1 MSDAPNEPI
10 SFDVFNPQPLVI
22 VISGPS
28 GVGKDTVAR
37 LLMGRRST
45 VHFVV
50 TVTSRA
56 PREKEIDAVDYHFVT
71 QEKFDQM
78 VNSNQFIE
86 HAVVY
91 NQSKGIP
98 RFEVV
103 PALQSNKDLIFRVD
117 VQGAARL
124 REIFPEAV
132 LIFLVPSNQEEWIKR
147 LKDRKTETE
156 ETLLKRVETARQE
169 LTHLGEFDYVVVNAH
184 ERQDDAVST
193 IEAIIDAEHHRVNPR
208 VTMLKKFL

>member
-1 MSDAPNEPI
+1 MSETPLEPI
-10 SFDVFNPQPLVI
+10 SFNVYNPQPLVL

-50 TVTSRA
+50 TVTSRL
-56 PREKEIDAVDYHFVT
+56 PRDKEVDGVDYHFVT
-71 QEKFDQM
+71 QEQFDEM
-78 VNSNQFIE
+78 VRTNQFIE
-86 HAVVY
+86 HALVY
-91 NQSKGIP
+91 QQSKGIP

-124 REIFPEAV
+124 REIFPSAV
-132 LIFLVPSNQEEWIKR
+132 LIFLVPANQEEWIKR
-147 LKDRKTETE
+147 LKERKTETDD
-156 ETLLKRVETARQE
+156 TLKKRIDTARQE
-169 LTHLGEFDYVVVNAH
+169 LTRLGEFDYVVVNAND
-184 ERQDDAVST
+184 RQDEAVST

-208 VTMLKKFL
+208 VTMLK

>member
-1 MSDAPNEPI
+1 MSDAPIEPI
-10 SFDVFNPQPLVI
+10 SFNVYNPQPLVI

-37 LLMGRRST
+37 LLMGRRSS

-50 TVTSRA
+50 TVTSRQ
-56 PREKEIDAVDYHFVT
+56 PRDNEVDGLDYHFVP
-71 QEKFDQM
+71 QETFDEM
-78 VNSNQFIE
+78 VCTNQFIE
-86 HAVVY
+86 HALVY
-91 NQSKGIP
+91 QQSKGIP

-124 REIFPEAV
+124 REIFPSAV
-132 LIFLVPSNQEEWIKR
+132 LIFLVPANQDEWIKR
-147 LKDRKTETE
+147 LKERKTETE
-156 ETLLKRVETARQE
+156 DTLRKRVDTARQE
-169 LTHLGEFDYVVVNAH
+169 LTRLGEFDYVVVNADAMQ
-184 ERQDDAVST
+184 EDAVST

-208 VTMLKKFL
+208 VTMLK

>member
-1 MSDAPNEPI
+1 MNDTTVEPI
-10 SFDVFNPQPLVI
+10 SFDVFNPHPLVL

-50 TVTSRA
+50 TVTSRP
-56 PREKEIDAVDYHFVT
+56 PRENEVDGVDYHFVT
-71 QEKFDQM
+71 QEKFDEM
-78 VNSNQFIE
+78 VRTNQFIE

-91 NQSKGIP
+91 QQSKGIP
-98 RFEVV
+98 RFEVI

-124 REIFPEAV
+124 REIFPSAV
-132 LIFLVPSNQEEWIKR
+132 LIFLVPANQEEWLKR
-147 LKDRKTETE
+147 LKERKTETE
-156 ETLLKRVETARQE
+156 ESLKKRVETARQE
-169 LTHLGEFDYVVVNAH
+169 LTRLGEFDYVVINANDKQ
-184 ERQDDAVST
+184 EDAVST

-208 VTMLKKFL
+208 VTMLK

>member
-1 MSDAPNEPI
+1 MSDSTSESIEFN
-10 SFDVFNPQPLVI
+10 VYNPQPLVV

-28 GVGKDTVAR
+28 GVGKDTLAR
-37 LLMGRRST
+37 LLIGRRSS

-50 TVTSRA
+50 TVTSR
-56 PREKEIDAVDYHFVT
+56 PKRPSEVDGVDYHFVT
-71 QEKFDQM
+71 QDQFDQM
-78 VNSNQFIE
+78 VRTNQFIE

-98 RFEVV
+98 RFEVL

-124 REIFPEAV
+124 REIFPSAV
-132 LIFLVPSNQEEWIKR
+132 LIFLVPANQDEWLRR
-147 LKDRKTETE
+147 LKARETETPDS
-156 ETLLKRVETARQE
+156 LIKRVETARQE
-169 LTHLGEFDYVVVNAH
+169 LTRLDEFDYVVVNANDQQ
-184 ERQDDAVST
+184 EDAVSV

-208 VTMLKKFL
+208 ITMLK

>member
-1 MSDAPNEPI
+1 MSDAPIEPI
-10 SFDVFNPQPLVI
+10 SFNVYNPQPLVI

-37 LLMGRRST
+37 LLMGRRSS

-50 TVTSRA
+50 TVTSRQ
-56 PREKEIDAVDYHFVT
+56 PRDNEVDGLDYHFVP
-71 QEKFDQM
+71 QETFDEM
-78 VNSNQFIE
+78 VRTNQFIE
-86 HAVVY
+86 HALVY
-91 NQSKGIP
+91 QQSKGIP

-124 REIFPEAV
+124 REVFPSSV
-132 LIFLVPSNQEEWIKR
+132 LIFLVPANQDEWIKR
-147 LKDRKTETE
+147 LKERKTETE
-156 ETLLKRVETARQE
+156 DTLKKRVDTARQE
-169 LTHLGEFDYVVVNAH
+169 LTRLGEFDYVVVNADAMQ
-184 ERQDDAVST
+184 EDAVST

-208 VTMLKKFL
+208 VTMLK